1 MENAT
6 RSKWPSRAGAV
17 GGSCFS
23 IISFV
28 FSSEC
33 VVHSASNLLLRVESC
48 QPEACQSAY
57 GSLSLVNHALRS
69 VPLAWIFQVSEFLGF
84 VKVLRIWRAVKS
96 RWVFLLSFQGP
107 GTLKP
112 ILPQNH
118 FTMQPPGWF
127 YGGGPASGQAVLR
140 KPKSTLRLPGGT
152 SFCCGCLV
160 ASPMS

>member
-1 MENAT
+1 MAL
-6 RSKWPSRAGAV
+6 SGW
-17 GGSCFS
+17 SCGWFLNYFLCFLFRMYCSFS
-23 IISFV
+23 QQF
-28 FSSEC
+28 
-33 VVHSASNLLLRVESC
+33 AVESGKL
-48 QPEACQSAY
+48 SAR
-57 GSLSLVNHALRS
+57 GLSVCLWLSLVNHALPS
-69 VPLAWIFQVSEFLGF
+69 VPQAWIFQVAEFLGC